1 MDESAEARLVDAARR
16 GSFEAYSELVRRWYG
31 QVFDFCLAVTGDRTV
46 AAGLA
51 RTAFER
57 GSAFARSAAP
67 ATAAVIALRPAWVA
81 LADAGWFAMNPDDAL
96 VSGPDAAFPEVSRQL
111 AAVLHLLHRT
121 GVDSAGL
128 ARIMDI
134 SPAAAEIV
142 ANRADGVAATRLG
155 PPEAA
160 RLASYATAAPAR
172 FEPGELDHVRE
183 RLAASWPEEPA
194 TLLRDTRPP
203 PPSPP
208 APRVATALGL
218 PLAAAAALL
227 AALLLVPES
236 PIALTR
242 PAEPPAIAPVFPSP
256 TPSPTGASG
265 WSSPAAGSATTAPP
279 GSPSRATPT
288 PLPASPSPG
297 EQSATAAP
305 SPTAAPELRTATPTR
320 TPTAGPTPTRTA
332 TPTPSPSP
340 SATATPTQTPVCTP
354 QIGVVANRISLP
366 PNGQSTIQVFNRDAC
381 SEATFVVGVG
391 AAWLG
396 VAPASGAI
404 PPFPQSVILQ
414 LSAVPPP
421 EGETE
426 TTVTITGPANS
437 VTVLV
442 EYIP

>member
-31 QVFDFCLAVTGDRTV
+31 QVFDFCLAVTGDRAI

-57 GSAFARSAAP
+57 GPAFARSGAT
-67 ATAAVIALRPAWVA
+67 ATAAVIALRPAWMT
-81 LADAGWFAMNPDDAL
+81 LAEAGWFAMNPDDAL
-96 VSGPDAAFPEVSRQL
+96 MPGPDAAFPEVSRQL
-111 AAVLHLLHRT
+111 AAVLHLRHRT
-121 GVDSAGL
+121 GVDEAGL
-128 ARIMDI
+128 ARIMGI
-134 SPAAAEIV
+134 SAAAAELV
-142 ANRADGVAATRLG
+142 ANRADGVALTRLG

-160 RLASYATAAPAR
+160 RLASYATAAPVR
-172 FEPGELDHVRE
+172 FEPGELDRIRE

-194 TLLRDTRPP
+194 TLLRDAKPAT
-203 PPSPP
+203 PSPP
-208 APRVATALGL
+208 SSRVATALGL

-242 PAEPPAIAPVFPSP
+242 PAEPPAIAAIFPSP
-256 TPSPTGASG
+256 TPSPTGTSTG
-265 WSSPAAGSATTAPP
+265 TSPTAGSATTASP
-279 GSPSRATPT
+279 GAPSEATPT
-288 PLPASPSPG
+288 PPPASSSPAG
-297 EQSATAAP
+297 ATTTAGQ
-305 SPTAAPELRTATPTR
+305 SPTATPELRTATPTR
-320 TPTAGPTPTRTA
+320 TPTTGPTPTRTA
-332 TPTPSPSP
+332 TPTPSPTP
-340 SATATPTQTPVCTP
+340 AATPTPTQTPVCTP

-381 SEATFVVGVG
+381 SEAEFVVGVG
-391 AAWLG
+391 AAWLT
-396 VAPASGAI
+396 VAPTSGAI